1 MSKNIQLLQGNE
13 ACAMGAIYAGCD
25 FFGGYPITP
34 STEVAEEMALLL
46 PRNGGKFIQM
56 EDEIAGIGT
65 ILGAAA
71 AGAKAMTA
79 TSGPGFSLM
88 MELLGYGC
96 MAEIP
101 CVIVNVQRGGPS
113 TGLPTKGAQA
123 DVMQARW
130 GTHGD
135 HPTIAL
141 CPSSVEESFKLTV
154 KAFNLAEKFR
164 MPVILLL
171 DEFIGH
177 MREKIEIPEP
187 GKLEVYTH
195 LKPNCKPSEYMH
207 YGDGS
212 SVGGAYA
219 DMGSGYRFNITGLTH
234 DKHGFPTGRSD
245 EIQWK
250 MDRLKD
256 KIEQHRPEL
265 VEVDQEFMDDAEI
278 AVFSYGGAARSAQQ
292 AIREARAQG
301 IKTGL
306 VRPTTIWPFPDQAI
320 EDILRK
326 VKAVIV
332 AEISQGQLLG
342 EVQRINQFHTKVIP
356 VQRYDGEMLTP
367 NEVLKAITEV
377 KI

>member
-1 MSKNIQLLQGNE
+1 MSKNIKLWQGNE
-13 ACAMGAIYAGCD
+13 ACAEGAVYAGCN

-34 STEVAEEMALLL
+34 STEVAEVLALRL
-46 PRNGGKFIQM
+46 PQMGGKFIQM
-56 EDEIAGIGT
+56 EDEIASMGV

-88 MELLGYGC
+88 MELLGYGY

-101 CVIVNVQRGGPS
+101 CVIVNVQRAGPS

-123 DVMQARW
+123 DVMQTRW

-141 CPSSVEESFKLTV
+141 CPSSIEESFKLTI

-164 MPVILLL
+164 VPVVLLL

-177 MREKIEIPEP
+177 MREKIEIPAP
-187 GKLEVYTH
+187 GQLEVYTH
-195 LKPNCKPSEYMH
+195 AQPKVKPDQYQH

-212 SVGGAYA
+212 SVGGPYA

-234 DKHGFPTGRSD
+234 DKHGFPTGRLD

-250 MDRLKD
+250 MDRLKA
-256 KIEQHRPEL
+256 KIDEHLAEL
-265 VEVDQEFMDDAEI
+265 IEVEEEFLDDAELV
-278 AVFSYGGAARSAQQ
+278 VFSYGAAARSAQQ
-292 AIREARAQG
+292 AVRQAREKG
-301 IKTGL
+301 IKAGL
-306 VRPTTIWPFPDQAI
+306 LRPTTLWPFPDQVTT
-320 EDILRK
+320 DVLK
-326 VKAVIV
+326 KSKAMLV
-332 AEISQGQLLG
+332 AEISQGQLIY
-342 EVQRINQFHTKVIP
+342 EVERVNRSNTKVIP
-356 VQRYDGEMLTP
+356 VQRYDGEMITP
-367 NEVLKAITEV
+367 SQILKALEEAN
-377 KI
+377 K

>member
-13 ACAMGAIYAGCD
+13 ACSLGAIYAGCD

-46 PRNGGKFIQM
+46 PKNGGKFIQM

-177 MREKIEIPEP
+177 MREKMEIPAP
-187 GKLEVYTH
+187 GELEIYNHPQPSV
-195 LKPNCKPSEYMH
+195 KPVAYMH
-207 YGDGS
+207 YGDDN

-219 DMGSGYRFNITGLTH
+219 SMGSGYRFNITGLTH
-234 DKHGFPTGRSD
+234 DKHGFPTGRAD

-256 KIEQHRPEL
+256 KIEKHRPEL

-292 AIREARAQG
+292 AIREARAKG
-301 IKTGL
+301 IKAGL
-306 VRPTTIWPFPDQAI
+306 VRPTTIWPFPDEAL
-320 EDILRK
+320 EDIMRK
-326 VKAVIV
+326 VKTVIV

-342 EVQRINQFHTKVIP
+342 EIQRINQFHTKVIP

-367 NEVLKAITEV
+367 TEVLNAIVEV
-377 KI
+377 NK

>member
-1 MSKNIQLLQGNE
+1 MNKNIQLLQGNE
-13 ACAMGAIYAGCD
+13 ACALGAIYAGCD

-34 STEVAEEMALLL
+34 STEIAEDMALML
-46 PRNGGKFIQM
+46 PKNGGKFIQM

-123 DVMQARW
+123 DIMQARW

-177 MREKIEIPEP
+177 MREKMEIPAP
-187 GKLEVYTH
+187 GKLEIYTH
-195 LKPNCKPSEYMH
+195 PQPTVKPADYQH

-212 SVGGAYA
+212 SVNGSYA
-219 DMGSGYRFNITGLTH
+219 SMGSGYRFNITGLTH
-234 DKHGFPTGRSD
+234 DKHGFPTGRAD

-250 MDRLKD
+250 MDRLRD
-256 KIEQHRPEL
+256 KVEGHRAEL
-265 VEVDQEFMDDAEI
+265 LEVDEEFMDDAEI

-292 AIREARAQG
+292 AIREARAKG
-301 IKTGL
+301 IKAGL
-306 VRPTTIWPFPDQAI
+306 VRPTTIWPFPDKAL
-320 EDILRK
+320 EDVLRR
-326 VKAVIV
+326 VKTMIV
-332 AEISQGQLLG
+332 AEINQGQLLG
-342 EVQRINQFHTKVIP
+342 EIQRLNQFHTKVVS

-367 NEVLKAITEV
+367 NEVLNAITEV
-377 KI
+377 KK

>member
-1 MSKNIQLLQGNE
+1 MNKDIRLLQGNE
-13 ACAMGAIYAGCD
+13 ACALGAIYAGCD

-34 STEVAEEMALLL
+34 STEVAEDMALML

-123 DVMQARW
+123 DMMQARW

-177 MREKIEIPEP
+177 MREKMQMPAP
-187 GKLEVYTH
+187 GELELYTH
-195 LKPNCKPSEYMH
+195 PQPTVSPAEYTH
-207 YGDGS
+207 YGEGS

-219 DMGSGYRFNITGLTH
+219 SMGSGYRFNITGLTH
-234 DKHGFPTGRSD
+234 DQHGFPTGRSD

-250 MDRLKD
+250 MDRLRD
-256 KIEQHRPEL
+256 KVEGHRAEL
-265 VEVDQEFMDDAEI
+265 LEVDEEFMDDAEI

-292 AIREARAQG
+292 AIREARARG
-301 IKTGL
+301 IKAGL
-306 VRPTTIWPFPDQAI
+306 VRPTTIWPFPDKAI
-320 EDILRK
+320 EEVLRK
-326 VKAVIV
+326 VKVMIV
-332 AEISQGQLLG
+332 AEINQGQLLG
-342 EVQRINQFHTKVIP
+342 EVQRLNQSHTKVVP

-367 NEVLKAITEV
+367 NEVLNAIVEV
-377 KI
+377 TK

>member
-1 MSKNIQLLQGNE
+1 MSKDIRLLQGNE
-13 ACAMGAIYAGCD
+13 ACALGAIYAGCD

-34 STEVAEEMALLL
+34 STEVAEEMALML
-46 PRNGGKFIQM
+46 PKKGGKFIQM

-123 DVMQARW
+123 DMMQARW

-177 MREKIEIPEP
+177 MREKMQMPAP
-187 GKLEVYTH
+187 GELELYTH
-195 LKPNCKPSEYMH
+195 PQPTVSPAEYTH

-212 SVGGAYA
+212 SVGGPYA
-219 DMGSGYRFNITGLTH
+219 SMGSGYRFNITGLTH
-234 DKHGFPTGRSD
+234 DQHGFPTGRSD

-256 KIEQHRPEL
+256 KIEKHRPEL
-265 VEVDQEFMDDAEI
+265 LEVDQEFMDDAEI

-292 AIREARAQG
+292 AIREARARG
-301 IKTGL
+301 IKVGL
-306 VRPTTIWPFPDQAI
+306 VRPTTIWPFPDQAL
-320 EDILRK
+320 EEILRK
-326 VKAVIV
+326 VKTVIV

-342 EVQRINQFHTKVIP
+342 EIQRLNQTHTKVIP

-367 NEVLKAITEV
+367 NEVLNAIVEV
-377 KI
+377 TK

>member
-1 MSKNIQLLQGNE
+1 MSKDIRLLQGNE
-13 ACAMGAIYAGCD
+13 ACALGAIYAGCN

-34 STEVAEEMALLL
+34 STEIAEEMALLL
-46 PRNGGKFIQM
+46 PRGGGRFIQM
-56 EDEIAGIGT
+56 EDEIAGIAT
-65 ILGAAA
+65 VLGAAA

-96 MAEIP
+96 MAEVP

-141 CPSSVEESFKLTV
+141 CPSSVEESFRLTV
-154 KAFNLAEKFR
+154 RAFNLAEKFR

-177 MREKIEIPEP
+177 MREKMEIPGP
-187 GKLEVYTH
+187 GQLEIYTH
-195 LKPNCKPSEYMH
+195 AQPDCLPSAYLH
-207 YGDGS
+207 YGDGT

-219 DMGSGYRFNITGLTH
+219 SLGSGYRFNITGLTH
-234 DKHGFPTGRSD
+234 DQHGFPTGRAD

-250 MDRLKD
+250 MDRLKAKTED
-256 KIEQHRPEL
+256 HRAEL
-265 VEVDQEFMDDAEI
+265 IEVDQEFMDDAEI

-292 AIREARAQG
+292 AVREARARG
-301 IKTGL
+301 IKAGL
-306 VRPTTIWPFPDQAI
+306 VRPITVWPFPDQALA
-320 EDILRK
+320 EVLRR
-326 VKAVIV
+326 VKAMVV

-342 EVQRINQFHTKVIP
+342 EVQRVNQFHTKVIP

-367 NEVLKAITEV
+367 TEVLNAIAEES
-377 KI
+377 K